1 MRLFKGATRAPTL
14 EVISAPAKD
23 GVRLAK
29 CLPAEG
35 EGPTCRGCGCGQV
48 FTGGAPAGA
57 EAASACFTNYSV
69 SVCCSLIC

>member
-1 MRLFKGATRAPTL
+1 MRLFKGATCAPTL
-14 EVISAPAKD
+14 EVISAPERE

-57 EAASACFTNYSV
+57 GAASACFTE
-69 SVCCSLIC
+69 CSTKRLLDL